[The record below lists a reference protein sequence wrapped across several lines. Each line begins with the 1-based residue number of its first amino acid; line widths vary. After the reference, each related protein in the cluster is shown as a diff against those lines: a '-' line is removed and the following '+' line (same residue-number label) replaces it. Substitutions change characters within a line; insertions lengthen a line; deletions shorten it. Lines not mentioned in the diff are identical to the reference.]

1 MLFHKSLV
9 SFVAAIALAS
19 SVTASVTPERRQW
32 SSCQASSGSS
42 TCCTNTSPIT
52 SLSTAAQGL
61 LALIS
66 PNLNLDL
73 PIGLNCVLPGLL
85 GWYCAPRTL
94 YPIRWLTCRSNNNAV
109 CCDGS
114 QNESRCLSSLQPL
127 ALTDEP
133 IQVASSTL
141 ALTASRCDSLFIQV
155 VVQVAV
161 GVSQGVKGGRIV
173 ECRA

>member
-85 GWYCAPRTL
+85 GC
-94 YPIRWLTCRSNNNAV
+94 NNNAV

-114 QNESRCLSSLQPL
+114 QNESGLINIGLNC
-127 ALTDEP
+127 
-133 IQVASSTL
+133 VTL
-141 ALTASRCDSLFIQV
+141 
-155 VVQVAV
+155 
-161 GVSQGVKGGRIV
+161 
-173 ECRA
+173 